1 MKHQKGFTLIEIAVV
16 LTIVALLIGGL
27 LIPLTTQIDVAK
39 IQSTEK
45 TLAQVK
51 TALTRYA
58 VANNRLPCPSDNP
71 EVGIEVNTVAN
82 CTIEGNLPWVN
93 LGVGRYD
100 AWGNPLRYRVVQQY
114 TDHIVES
121 NGDLNRDLNRDNLS
135 PTSNTPSVKDAQ
147 GNNLVNANDLV
158 AIILSDG
165 KNGETEQQALRE
177 QFSFN
182 IGQNTYLFKG
192 LKGISDLLLAPA
204 FAREG
209 GGIFPLPSSDDVYT
223 KCNAVPDCDDLLN
236 VITIPHLR
244 AEMRQ
249 GPTTIMV
256 TSSKPV
262 LDDTVYN
269 TPTTTN
275 NSSDDTSGGTDDQS
289 GDSSNDTSNSDETG
303 DQSGDSSND
312 TSNSD
317 ETGEQSGDSSNDT
330 SNSGGTTDQS
340 GDSSNDTSNSDETGD
355 QSGDSSND
363 TSNSGGTTDQSGD
376 SSNDTSNS
384 GGTDGQ
390 TDYDDTTTDGS
401 GEQTDNPSD
410 ESDEQPAAPCIG
422 SSFDQCLYGQ
432 P

>member
-1 MKHQKGFTLIEIAVV
+1 MT
-16 LTIVALLIGGL
+16 
-27 LIPLTTQIDVAK
+27 
-39 IQSTEK
+39 
-45 TLAQVK
+45 QVK

-58 VANNRLPCPSDNP
+58 VTNNRLPCPSDNP

-100 AWGNPLRYRVVQQY
+100 AWGNPLRYRVIQQY

-192 LKGISDLLLAPA
+192 LKGISDLLLVPA
-204 FAREG
+204 LAELNRSGSNE
-209 GGIFPLPSSDDVYT
+209 DYT
-223 KCNAVPDCDDLLN
+223 KCNAIPNCDDLLN

-249 GPTTIMV
+249 GPTTIMI

-262 LDDTVYN
+262 LDDTVY
-269 TPTTTN
+269 TPTLAVTPTV
-275 NSSDDTSGGTDDQS
+275 TDEPTPVEEPPVVQEPPPDVIEEPQITEPPPEVIEEPPITEPPHEVIEEPPITEPPP
-289 GDSSNDTSNSDETG
+289 DVIEEPPITEP
-303 DQSGDSSND
+303 
-312 TSNSD
+312 
-317 ETGEQSGDSSNDT
+317 
-330 SNSGGTTDQS
+330 
-340 GDSSNDTSNSDETGD
+340 
-355 QSGDSSND
+355 
-363 TSNSGGTTDQSGD
+363 
-376 SSNDTSNS
+376 
-384 GGTDGQ
+384 
-390 TDYDDTTTDGS
+390 
-401 GEQTDNPSD
+401 PSEVVEEPPITEPPEVIE
-410 ESDEQPAAPCIG
+410 ESPIPCIV
-422 SSFDQCLYGQ
+422 FINCPKD
-432 P
+432 